1 MVNSVTGTT
10 MFDWWSLQ
18 MDVISGVDH
27 WRLDPVG
34 PLLMDS
40 MQQHSGHRC
49 CTTGLLGQRQPC
61 ENELIYRVDHMEYNY
76 NMFT

>member
-34 PLLMDS
+34 PLLMDG
-40 MQQHSGHRC
+40 MQQHSGTDVVLQVSWDNANFVRM
-49 CTTGLLGQRQPC
+49 
-61 ENELIYRVDHMEYNY
+61 N
-76 NMFT
+76 